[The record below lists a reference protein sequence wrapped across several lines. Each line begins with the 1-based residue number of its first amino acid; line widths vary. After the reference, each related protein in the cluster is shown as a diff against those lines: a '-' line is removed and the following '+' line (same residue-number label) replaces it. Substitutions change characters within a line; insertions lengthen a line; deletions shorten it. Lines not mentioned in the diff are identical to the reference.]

1 MVLYHAS
8 SMYHLLCC
16 IVHKLYYKRNV
27 SAHLLVVE
35 YIQPPAER
43 CVFLSKL
50 MDYGWFDKITVIPE
64 RNIKMQ
70 HGQAL
75 TEDSKQDEIER
86 VIANIIKAVDSQLNI
101 DFHSFESIYVAGDH
115 WAVGVY
121 LIYNKIPFNYFEDAS
136 GMLSQHERYA
146 EIIKNISFTNYII
159 SKHIQGLGKS
169 PVIIEKYANICDQVE
184 GFFDDRAVDFN
195 ISQLI
200 KQLSENDTEKLLN
213 MFNCN
218 KYSVT
223 GDATA
228 IFMTQYLKTMN
239 IESLKEQERL
249 TTLII
254 DYFAQPD
261 QLFIKPHPKDKWINY
276 HKLLPGSTVLENKLP
291 SELLILCFDKKLS
304 LGLTASSTS
313 IGGIRS
319 LTERVVYFNESIETG
334 YMHLHKVYATCIII
348 KLLKKHFSSFHC
360 LGIEQKQINFML
372 QTIGEKEINVQHCR
386 QDNTDKA
393 ACLIIGGSNEG
404 QALDA
409 LDNLNHNNTVVIFD
423 TAFDYSLYKKM
434 LGFFDNIVPV
444 AINKSSVLSRTYNM
458 DEEHVFVYT
467 IDEQIKQGISN
478 LMESKELPY
487 TGITIDIN
495 AKLNPEQ
502 IKIKLLEAKIK
513 ALTYA
518 LEDKCKTKKLK

>member
-1 MVLYHAS
+1 
-8 SMYHLLCC
+8 MYHLLCC
-16 IVHKLYYKRNV
+16 IVHKLYYKRNEP
-27 SAHLLVVE
+27 AHLLVVE

-43 CVFLSKL
+43 CAFLSKL
-50 MDYGWFDKITVIPE
+50 TDYGWFDKITVIPE

-86 VIANIIKAVDSQLNI
+86 VIANIIKAVDTQLNI

-121 LIYNKIPFNYFEDAS
+121 LTYNKIPFNYFEDAS

-159 SKHIQGLGKS
+159 SKHIKGLGKS
-169 PVIIEKYANICDQVE
+169 PVIIEKYANLRDQVE

-195 ISQLI
+195 ITQLI
-200 KQLSENDTEKLLN
+200 KQLSESDTKKLLN
-213 MFNCN
+213 MFNCD

-223 GDATA
+223 GNTTV

-249 TTLII
+249 TTLLI

-261 QLFIKPHPKDKWINY
+261 QLFVKPHPKDKWINY
-276 HKLLPGSTVLENKLP
+276 NKLLPGSTVLENKLP
-291 SELLILCFDKKLS
+291 SELLFLCFDKTLT

-313 IGGIRS
+313 IGGIRG
-319 LTERVVYFNESIETG
+319 LAERVVYFNESVETN
-334 YMHLHKVYATCIII
+334 YIHLHKVYAACIII
-348 KLLKKHFSSFHC
+348 KLLKKYFSGFYC
-360 LGIEQKQINFML
+360 LGIESKQLNFML
-372 QTIGEKEINVQHCR
+372 QTIGEKKINVQHYR
-386 QDNTDKA
+386 QDNSDNG
-393 ACLIIGGSNEG
+393 ACLVIGGLG
-404 QALDA
+404 GKQANDA
-409 LDNLNHNNTVVIFD
+409 LDNLNQNDAAIIFD
-423 TAFDYSLYKKM
+423 TAFDYSLCEKIF
-434 LGFFDNIVPV
+434 GFDNIVPV
-444 AINKSSVLSRTYNM
+444 AINKSSGLKQAYNM

-467 IDEQIKQGISN
+467 VDKRIKQEVSN
-478 LMESKELPY
+478 LMEIKELPY
-487 TGITIDIN
+487 TAITVNIN
-495 AKLNPEQ
+495 AKLSPEQ
-502 IKIKLLEAKIK
+502 IKIKLLEAKVK

-518 LEDKCKTKKLK
+518 LEDKCKTKKYSEGK